1 MKPFKRKDDR
11 DAPYYVKFEVKKK
24 QYLWSTKTNDL
35 SLATVRAKNYRA
47 AVVAGAYHLVS
58 AMKARNGLPT
68 FKELLAEYDEQP
80 WPSANTRT
88 RNIAAMKM
96 VLGCSRLTE
105 LDTIDRL
112 DKNVGLAWQKRGEG
126 EAANKNSVLRKAKSI
141 FSRRALFGYKVE
153 IPGQTVAAFMATP
166 MLREPENRPDI
177 PSPAAMAAAQA
188 SIARGTAAFNAFLLA
203 AYAGLRS
210 SEIIAARWD
219 WLVEETIYIGGREFV
234 AKSGKWRAVKLA
246 PDVLAMLHKNGSE
259 HIAGASATQLV
270 QRELP
275 VMLRMAGFTSRNPV
289 HSLRRWYGS
298 HVANTHGLWAA
309 KNALGHSTQA
319 VTEQSYARQLQI
331 ASGLSFLVSP
341 PRPAVPQ

>member
-1 MKPFKRKDDR
+1 MKPFKRVDDR
-11 DAPYYVKFEVKKK
+11 DAPYYVKFEVKGK
-24 QYLWSTKTNDL
+24 QYLWSTKTNDR
-35 SLATVRAKNYRA
+35 SLAMIRAKNYRDN
-47 AVVAGAYHLVS
+47 VVAGAFHLAS
-58 AMKARNGLPT
+58 AMKARSGLPT
-68 FKELLAEYDEQP
+68 FRELFSEYEQQP
-80 WPSANTRT
+80 WPNEQTRAA
-88 RNIAAMKM
+88 NIASMRMILA
-96 VLGCSRLTE
+96 CSRLTE

-112 DKNVGLAWQKRGEG
+112 DKTVGLAWQKIGNG
-126 EAANKNSVLRKAKSI
+126 GPANKNSVLRKAKSL
-141 FSRRALFGYKVE
+141 FSRRSMYCYKVKVPAE
-153 IPGQTVAAFMATP
+153 TVAAFMATP

-177 PSPAAMAAAQA
+177 PSPAAMAVAQA

-298 HVANTHGLWAA
+298 HVADLHGLWAA

-319 VTEQSYARQLQI
+319 VTEQAYARSLRLT
-331 ASGLSFLVSP
+331 SGLSFFQQ
-341 PRPAVPQ
+341 RPDAPQ